1 MGMEAVPMCRDPWEL
16 ESSEPGSESQ
26 NRLEVISERERE
38 RGARLC
44 VHTSFVDFI
53 RLAKGP
59 TNFPFFPTNFASG
72 WNEKQVMGDQEP

>member
-59 TNFPFFPTNFASG
+59 GAHKLPIFSHKFRQ
-72 WNEKQVMGDQEP
+72 WLE